1 MQGFLVIIGLIL
13 CYMAGRGVMRA
24 MGLVMFG
31 TLSAI
36 IIQPI
41 IFGFFAIVIVLGV
54 IGLLFKLLLW
64 CAPFILIIGLIIA
77 LIRSMRRRY

>member
-13 CYMAGRGVMRA
+13 CYMAGRAVMRA

-64 CAPFILIIGLIIA
+64 CAPFILIIGLVIA
-77 LIRSMRRRY
+77 LFRSMRRR

>member
-13 CYMAGRGVMRA
+13 CYMAGRAVMRA

-41 IFGFFAIVIVLGV
+41 IFGFFAIAIVLGV

-64 CAPFILIIGLIIA
+64 CAPFILIIGLVIA
-77 LIRSMRRRY
+77 LFRSMRRR